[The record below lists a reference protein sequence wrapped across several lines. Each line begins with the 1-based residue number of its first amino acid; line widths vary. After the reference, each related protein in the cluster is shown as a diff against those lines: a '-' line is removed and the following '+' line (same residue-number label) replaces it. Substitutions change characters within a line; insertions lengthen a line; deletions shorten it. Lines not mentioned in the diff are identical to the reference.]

1 MSAGAIAGDL
11 RTRRKVLADSLEQS
25 GAPGGVESAKPPQV
39 SFVLASG
46 DELREGALFKAGG
59 MPVAQP
65 FGGGESGNERRR
77 HDQIAQPQRG
87 ENGAREGADIDHPAG
102 AIEALQGFQ
111 RLALIAELAIVIVLD
126 DDRVDVVGL
135 RLSLPPDGPLGD
147 TARLTLTTL
156 DFALPAVID
165 VPAVPD
171 WADALAVLA
180 EDGAERV
187 GIRPGGPTAAAI
199 LREAVTLGVPVVIP
213 VGVTGVVTSD
223 QLPGVLNVLA
233 GVAVALDGADVS
245 RVTAVL
251 AERNADDLLAIVAS
265 ADPRAVRGRLVSV
278 GSHDVRATLAGL
290 RGLGLLEEDIV
301 VEESST

>member
-1 MSAGAIAGDL
+1 MLKSFALAAALLAGLVGDASAVVSGPSGPASSVASALAVHREIRESDLGVSVGAMSVHVSRLGDL
-11 RTRRKVLADSLEQS
+11 LDALDASPSSTPLDLELVADTGLVEVAEARAVL
-25 GAPGGVESAKPPQV
+25 
-39 SFVLASG
+39 
-46 DELREGALFKAGG
+46 
-59 MPVAQP
+59 
-65 FGGGESGNERRR
+65 
-77 HDQIAQPQRG
+77 
-87 ENGAREGADIDHPAG
+87 
-102 AIEALQGFQ
+102 
-111 RLALIAELAIVIVLD
+111 LD

-290 RGLGLLEEDIV
+290 RELGLLEEDIV
-301 VEESST
+301 AEESST

>member
-1 MSAGAIAGDL
+1 MTTCSPTPASRAGLDPDRAAALLAGLVGDASAVVSGPSGPASSVASALAVHREIRESDLGVSVGAMSVHVSRLGDL
-11 RTRRKVLADSLEQS
+11 LDALDASPSSTPLDLELVADTGLVEAAEARAVL
-25 GAPGGVESAKPPQV
+25 
-39 SFVLASG
+39 
-46 DELREGALFKAGG
+46 
-59 MPVAQP
+59 
-65 FGGGESGNERRR
+65 
-77 HDQIAQPQRG
+77 
-87 ENGAREGADIDHPAG
+87 
-102 AIEALQGFQ
+102 
-111 RLALIAELAIVIVLD
+111 LD

-233 GVAVALDGADVS
+233 GVSVALDGADVS
-245 RVTAVL
+245 HVTAVL

-301 VEESST
+301 AEESST

>member
-1 MSAGAIAGDL
+1 MTTCSPTPASRAGLDPDRAAALLAGLVGDASAVVSGPSGPASSVASALVVHREIRESDLGVSVGAMSVHVSRLGDL
-11 RTRRKVLADSLEQS
+11 LDALDASPSSTPLDLELVADTGLVEVAEARAVL
-25 GAPGGVESAKPPQV
+25 
-39 SFVLASG
+39 
-46 DELREGALFKAGG
+46 
-59 MPVAQP
+59 
-65 FGGGESGNERRR
+65 
-77 HDQIAQPQRG
+77 
-87 ENGAREGADIDHPAG
+87 
-102 AIEALQGFQ
+102 
-111 RLALIAELAIVIVLD
+111 LD

>member
-1 MSAGAIAGDL
+1 MTTCSPTPASRAGLDPDRAAALLAGLVGDASAVVSGPSGPASSVASALAVHREIRESDLGVSVGAMSVHVSRLGDL
-11 RTRRKVLADSLEQS
+11 LDALDASPSSTPLDLELVADTGLVEAAEARAVL
-25 GAPGGVESAKPPQV
+25 
-39 SFVLASG
+39 
-46 DELREGALFKAGG
+46 
-59 MPVAQP
+59 
-65 FGGGESGNERRR
+65 
-77 HDQIAQPQRG
+77 
-87 ENGAREGADIDHPAG
+87 
-102 AIEALQGFQ
+102 
-111 RLALIAELAIVIVLD
+111 LD
-126 DDRVDVVGL
+126 DDRVDIVGL
-135 RLSLPPDGPLGD
+135 RVSLPPDGPLGD

-187 GIRPGGPTAAAI
+187 GIRPGGATAAAI
-199 LREAVTLGVPVVIP
+199 LREAVVLGVPVVIP

-233 GVAVALDGADVS
+233 GVSVALDGADVS
-245 RVTAVL
+245 HVTAVL

-301 VEESST
+301 AEESST

>member
-1 MSAGAIAGDL
+1 MRGTARRSRRAHRPAVLLDALDASPSSTPLDL
-11 RTRRKVLADSLEQS
+11 ELVADTGLVEAAEARAVL
-25 GAPGGVESAKPPQV
+25 
-39 SFVLASG
+39 
-46 DELREGALFKAGG
+46 
-59 MPVAQP
+59 
-65 FGGGESGNERRR
+65 
-77 HDQIAQPQRG
+77 
-87 ENGAREGADIDHPAG
+87 
-102 AIEALQGFQ
+102 
-111 RLALIAELAIVIVLD
+111 LD

-301 VEESST
+301 AEESST

>member
-1 MSAGAIAGDL
+1 MTTSSPTPASRAGLDPDRAAALLAGLVGDASAVVSGPSGPASSVASALAVHREIRESDLGVSVGAMSVPVSRLGDL
-11 RTRRKVLADSLEQS
+11 LDALDASPSSTPLDLELVADTGLVEAAEARAVL
-25 GAPGGVESAKPPQV
+25 
-39 SFVLASG
+39 
-46 DELREGALFKAGG
+46 
-59 MPVAQP
+59 
-65 FGGGESGNERRR
+65 
-77 HDQIAQPQRG
+77 
-87 ENGAREGADIDHPAG
+87 
-102 AIEALQGFQ
+102 
-111 RLALIAELAIVIVLD
+111 LD

-233 GVAVALDGADVS
+233 GVSVALDGADVS
-245 RVTAVL
+245 HVTAVL

-290 RGLGLLEEDIV
+290 RELGLLEEDIV
-301 VEESST
+301 AEESST

>member
-1 MSAGAIAGDL
+1 MTTSSPTPASRAGLDPDRAAALLAGLVGDASAVVSGPSGPASSVASALAVHREIRESDLGVSVGAMSVHVSRLGDL
-11 RTRRKVLADSLEQS
+11 LDALDASPSSTPLDLELVADTGLVEVAEARAVL
-25 GAPGGVESAKPPQV
+25 
-39 SFVLASG
+39 
-46 DELREGALFKAGG
+46 
-59 MPVAQP
+59 
-65 FGGGESGNERRR
+65 
-77 HDQIAQPQRG
+77 
-87 ENGAREGADIDHPAG
+87 
-102 AIEALQGFQ
+102 
-111 RLALIAELAIVIVLD
+111 LD

-301 VEESST
+301 AEESST

>member
-1 MSAGAIAGDL
+1 MTTSSPTPASRAGLDPDRAAALLVGLVGNASAVVAGPRGPVSSLIDALTMHREIRESDLGVSVGAMSVPVSRLGDL
-11 RTRRKVLADSLEQS
+11 LDALDASPSSTPLDLELVADTGLVEAAEARAVL
-25 GAPGGVESAKPPQV
+25 
-39 SFVLASG
+39 
-46 DELREGALFKAGG
+46 
-59 MPVAQP
+59 
-65 FGGGESGNERRR
+65 
-77 HDQIAQPQRG
+77 
-87 ENGAREGADIDHPAG
+87 
-102 AIEALQGFQ
+102 
-111 RLALIAELAIVIVLD
+111 LD

-187 GIRPGGPTAAAI
+187 GIRPGGATAAAI
-199 LREAVTLGVPVVIP
+199 LREAVVLGVPVVIP

-233 GVAVALDGADVS
+233 GVSVALDGADVS
-245 RVTAVL
+245 HVTAVL

-290 RGLGLLEEDIV
+290 RELGLLEEDIV
-301 VEESST
+301 AEESST

>member
-1 MSAGAIAGDL
+1 MTTCSPTPASRAGLDPDRAAALLAGLVGDASAVVSGPSGPASSVASALAVHREIRESDLGVSVGAMSVHVSRLGDL
-11 RTRRKVLADSLEQS
+11 LDALDASPSSTPLDLELVADTGLVEVAEARAVL
-25 GAPGGVESAKPPQV
+25 
-39 SFVLASG
+39 
-46 DELREGALFKAGG
+46 
-59 MPVAQP
+59 
-65 FGGGESGNERRR
+65 
-77 HDQIAQPQRG
+77 
-87 ENGAREGADIDHPAG
+87 
-102 AIEALQGFQ
+102 
-111 RLALIAELAIVIVLD
+111 LD

-301 VEESST
+301 AEESST

>member
-1 MSAGAIAGDL
+1 MTTCSPTPASRAGLDPDRAAALLAGLVGDASAVVSGPSGPASSVAAALAVHREIRESDLGVSVGAMSVHVSRLGDL
-11 RTRRKVLADSLEQS
+11 LDALDASPSSTPLDLELVADTGLVEAAEARAVL
-25 GAPGGVESAKPPQV
+25 
-39 SFVLASG
+39 
-46 DELREGALFKAGG
+46 
-59 MPVAQP
+59 
-65 FGGGESGNERRR
+65 
-77 HDQIAQPQRG
+77 
-87 ENGAREGADIDHPAG
+87 
-102 AIEALQGFQ
+102 
-111 RLALIAELAIVIVLD
+111 LD

>member
-1 MSAGAIAGDL
+1 MTTCSPTPASRAGLDPDRAAALLAGLVGDASAVVSGPSGPASSVASALAVHREIRESDLGVSVGAMSVHVSRLGDL
-11 RTRRKVLADSLEQS
+11 LDALDASPSSTPLDLELVADTGLVEVAEARAVL
-25 GAPGGVESAKPPQV
+25 
-39 SFVLASG
+39 
-46 DELREGALFKAGG
+46 
-59 MPVAQP
+59 
-65 FGGGESGNERRR
+65 
-77 HDQIAQPQRG
+77 
-87 ENGAREGADIDHPAG
+87 
-102 AIEALQGFQ
+102 
-111 RLALIAELAIVIVLD
+111 LD

-233 GVAVALDGADVS
+233 GVSVALDGADVS
-245 RVTAVL
+245 HVTAVL

>member
-1 MSAGAIAGDL
+1 MTTCSPTPASRAGLDPDRAAALLAGLVGDASAVVSGPSGPASSVAAALAVHREIRESDLGVSVGAMSVHVSRLGDL
-11 RTRRKVLADSLEQS
+11 LDALDASPSSTPLDLELVADTGLVEAAEARAVL
-25 GAPGGVESAKPPQV
+25 
-39 SFVLASG
+39 
-46 DELREGALFKAGG
+46 
-59 MPVAQP
+59 
-65 FGGGESGNERRR
+65 
-77 HDQIAQPQRG
+77 
-87 ENGAREGADIDHPAG
+87 
-102 AIEALQGFQ
+102 
-111 RLALIAELAIVIVLD
+111 LD

-301 VEESST
+301 AEESST

>member
-1 MSAGAIAGDL
+1 MTTCSPTPASRAGLDPDRAAALLAGLVGDASAVVSGPSGPASSVASALAVHREIRESDLGVSVGAMSVHVSRLGDL
-11 RTRRKVLADSLEQS
+11 LDALDASPSSTPLDLELVADTGLVEAAEARAVL
-25 GAPGGVESAKPPQV
+25 
-39 SFVLASG
+39 
-46 DELREGALFKAGG
+46 
-59 MPVAQP
+59 
-65 FGGGESGNERRR
+65 
-77 HDQIAQPQRG
+77 
-87 ENGAREGADIDHPAG
+87 
-102 AIEALQGFQ
+102 
-111 RLALIAELAIVIVLD
+111 LD

>member
-1 MSAGAIAGDL
+1 MTTCSPTPASRAGLDPDRAAALLAGLVGDASAVVSGPSGPASSVASALAVHREIRESDLGVSVGAMSVHVSRLGDL
-11 RTRRKVLADSLEQS
+11 LDALDASPSSTPLDLELVADTGLVEAAEARAVL
-25 GAPGGVESAKPPQV
+25 
-39 SFVLASG
+39 
-46 DELREGALFKAGG
+46 
-59 MPVAQP
+59 
-65 FGGGESGNERRR
+65 
-77 HDQIAQPQRG
+77 
-87 ENGAREGADIDHPAG
+87 
-102 AIEALQGFQ
+102 
-111 RLALIAELAIVIVLD
+111 LD

-290 RGLGLLEEDIV
+290 RELGLLEEDIV
-301 VEESST
+301 AEESST

>member
-1 MSAGAIAGDL
+1 MTTCSPTPASRAGLDPDRAAALLAGLVGDASAVVSGPSGPASSVASALAVHREIRESDLGVSVGAMSVPVSRLGDL
-11 RTRRKVLADSLEQS
+11 LDALDASPSSTPLDLELVADTGLVEVAEARAVL
-25 GAPGGVESAKPPQV
+25 
-39 SFVLASG
+39 
-46 DELREGALFKAGG
+46 
-59 MPVAQP
+59 
-65 FGGGESGNERRR
+65 
-77 HDQIAQPQRG
+77 
-87 ENGAREGADIDHPAG
+87 
-102 AIEALQGFQ
+102 
-111 RLALIAELAIVIVLD
+111 LD

>member
-1 MSAGAIAGDL
+1 MTTCSPTPASRAGLDPDRAAALLAGLVGDASAVVSGPSGPASSVASALAVHREIRESDLGVSVGAMSVHVSRLGDL
-11 RTRRKVLADSLEQS
+11 LDALDASPSSTPLDLELVADTGLVEAAEARAVL
-25 GAPGGVESAKPPQV
+25 
-39 SFVLASG
+39 
-46 DELREGALFKAGG
+46 
-59 MPVAQP
+59 
-65 FGGGESGNERRR
+65 
-77 HDQIAQPQRG
+77 
-87 ENGAREGADIDHPAG
+87 
-102 AIEALQGFQ
+102 
-111 RLALIAELAIVIVLD
+111 LD

-301 VEESST
+301 AEESST

>member
-1 MSAGAIAGDL
+1 MTTSSPTPASRAGLDPDRAAALLAGLVGDASAVVSGPSGPASSVASALAVHREIRESDLGVSVGAMSVHVSRLGDL
-11 RTRRKVLADSLEQS
+11 LDALDASPSSTPLDLELVADTGLVEAAEARAVL
-25 GAPGGVESAKPPQV
+25 
-39 SFVLASG
+39 
-46 DELREGALFKAGG
+46 
-59 MPVAQP
+59 
-65 FGGGESGNERRR
+65 
-77 HDQIAQPQRG
+77 
-87 ENGAREGADIDHPAG
+87 
-102 AIEALQGFQ
+102 
-111 RLALIAELAIVIVLD
+111 LD
-126 DDRVDVVGL
+126 DDRVDIVGL
-135 RLSLPPDGPLGD
+135 RVSLPPDGPLGD

-187 GIRPGGPTAAAI
+187 GIRPGGATAAAI
-199 LREAVTLGVPVVIP
+199 LREAVVLGVPVVIP